1 MIFGAFDVAIHAGR
15 LKGRALGE
23 RLLCERYAPAV
34 EVKERRA
41 RTRGGR
47 GRAGIWRA
55 QCVVDV

>member
-15 LKGRALGE
+15 LLGE
-23 RLLCERYAPAV
+23 RLSCERYAPAV